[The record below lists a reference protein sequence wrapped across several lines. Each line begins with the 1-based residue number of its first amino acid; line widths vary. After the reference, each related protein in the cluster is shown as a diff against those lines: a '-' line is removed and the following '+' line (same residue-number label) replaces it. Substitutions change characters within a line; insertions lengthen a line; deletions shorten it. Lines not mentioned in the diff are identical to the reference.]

1 MLKDACKRLKN
12 VDFSKP
18 ASRVPEICKAL
29 LELNV
34 INRPPEP
41 KIVWLEGW
49 EERELF
55 SDGLDEGF

>member
-34 INRPPEP
+34 INRLPEP
-41 KIVWLEGW
+41 KIVRLEGW

>member
-1 MLKDACKRLKN
+1 MKGRGCA
-12 VDFSKP
+12 V
-18 ASRVPEICKAL
+18 
-29 LELNV
+29 V
-34 INRPPEP
+34 INRLSKP

>member
-1 MLKDACKRLKN
+1 MM
-12 VDFSKP
+12 
-18 ASRVPEICKAL
+18 PEYGITL
-29 LELNV
+29 PPFV

-41 KIVWLEGW
+41 KIVRLEGW

>member
-1 MLKDACKRLKN
+1 MSHDQSYDMSHDHCGKVVHRLCRIGIN
-12 VDFSKP
+12 S
-18 ASRVPEICKAL
+18 I
-29 LELNV
+29 V

-41 KIVWLEGW
+41 KIVRLEGW